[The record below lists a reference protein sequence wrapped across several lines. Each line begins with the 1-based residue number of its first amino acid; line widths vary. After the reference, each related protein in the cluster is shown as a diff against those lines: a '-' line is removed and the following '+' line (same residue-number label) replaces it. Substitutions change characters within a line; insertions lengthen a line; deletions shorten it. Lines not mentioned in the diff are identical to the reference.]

1 MFIFSLS
8 RRETDMAKDKSD
20 DVGALQHIII
30 VARYELL
37 KHLRRK
43 RLLAVFVIA
52 ALAGLLLIVVPY
64 ALNVALPKD
73 AKSWASTFFSFANSL
88 IVIVGAFFAGDAI
101 SSEYEHK
108 TGYMLFPNPVK
119 RTSLVLGKFAAA
131 FISALLPIGFYYAL
145 GAGGLLGIYGTIS
158 WEIGASFLYAL
169 LYLLCVLGLTFLFS
183 SLLKSSMAATL
194 LSFFMFIFIL
204 SIVSSVITLAGVE
217 PWFMPNYAAGS
228 TTQVINPQKD
238 TVMEFQG
245 SPLKIYLFYP
255 KFPASI
261 IVQAVYLIAAL
272 ALSIVIT
279 NRKEMT

>member
-1 MFIFSLS
+1 
-8 RRETDMAKDKSD
+8 MAKNKSD
-20 DVGALQHIII
+20 DDGILQHVSI

-52 ALAGLLLIVVPY
+52 ALTGLLLIVVPY
-64 ALNVALPKD
+64 ALNVTLARD
-73 AKSWASTFFSFANSL
+73 SKSWASTFFGFTTTL
-88 IVIVGAFFAGDAI
+88 TVIVGAFFAGDAI

-119 RTSLVLGKFAAA
+119 RTSLVLGKFVAA
-131 FISALLPIGFYYAL
+131 FVSGLLPIGFYYVL
-145 GAGGLLGIYGTIS
+145 GAIGMLSSYHTMP
-158 WEIGASFLYAL
+158 WETGVSFLYAL

-204 SIVSSVITLAGVE
+204 SIVSSVITLAGME
-217 PWFMPNYAAGS
+217 PWYLPNYAAGS
-228 TTQVINPQKD
+228 ITQVINPQND
-238 TVMEFQG
+238 AVIQFPG
-245 SPLKIYLFYP
+245 SSLKLYTFYP
-255 KFPASI
+255 KFPVSI
-261 IVQAVYLIAAL
+261 IIQAAYLVVAL

-279 NRKEMT
+279 NRKEMA

>member
-20 DVGALQHIII
+20 DVSALQHIII

-73 AKSWASTFFSFANSL
+73 AWASTFFSFANSL

-238 TVMEFQG
+238 AVMEFQG
-245 SPLKIYLFYP
+245 SPLKIYQFYP

-279 NRKEMT
+279 NRKEMA

>member
-1 MFIFSLS
+1 
-8 RRETDMAKDKSD
+8 MAKDKSD
-20 DVGALQHIII
+20 DVGALQHVII

-43 RLLAVFVIA
+43 RLLAVIVIA

-64 ALNVALPKD
+64 ALNVTLAKD
-73 AKSWASTFFSFANSL
+73 AKSWASTFFSFTTTLA
-88 IVIVGAFFAGDAI
+88 VIVGAFFAGDAI

-119 RTSLVLGKFAAA
+119 RTSLVLGKFTAA
-131 FISALLPIGFYYAL
+131 FVSGLLPIGFYYVL
-145 GAGGLLGIYGTIS
+145 GAAGLLSIYGTIS
-158 WEIGASFLYAL
+158 WEIGVSFLYAL

-204 SIVSSVITLAGVE
+204 SIVSSVITLAGME
-217 PWFMPNYAAGS
+217 PWYMPNYAAGS
-228 TTQVINPQKD
+228 ITQVINPQND
-238 TVMEFQG
+238 TIIPIQG
-245 SPLKIYLFYP
+245 SSLKVYEFFP
-255 KFPASI
+255 KFPVSV
-261 IVQAVYLIAAL
+261 IVQAVYLVVAL

-279 NRKEMT
+279 NRREMT

>member
-1 MFIFSLS
+1 
-8 RRETDMAKDKSD
+8 MAKDKSD

-169 LYLLCVLGLTFLFS
+169 LYLLCVLGLTFLSS

-228 TTQVINPQKD
+228 ATQVINPQKD
-238 TVMEFQG
+238 AVMEFQG
-245 SPLKIYLFYP
+245 SPLKIYQFYP

-261 IVQAVYLIAAL
+261 IVQAVYLIVAL
-272 ALSIVIT
+272 VLSIVIT

>member
-1 MFIFSLS
+1 
-8 RRETDMAKDKSD
+8 MAKDKSD

-73 AKSWASTFFSFANSL
+73 AWASMFFGFANSL

-119 RTSLVLGKFAAA
+119 RASLVLGKFAAA

-158 WEIGASFLYAL
+158 WEIGASLLYAL

-238 TVMEFQG
+238 AVMEFPG
-245 SPLKIYLFYP
+245 SPLKIYQFYP

-261 IVQAVYLIAAL
+261 IVQAVYLIASL

>member
-73 AKSWASTFFSFANSL
+73 AKSWAFPFFSFANSL

-245 SPLKIYLFYP
+245 SPLKIYQVYP

>member
-20 DVGALQHIII
+20 DVSALQHIII

-73 AKSWASTFFSFANSL
+73 AWASTFFSFANSL

-238 TVMEFQG
+238 AVMEFQG
-245 SPLKIYLFYP
+245 SPLKIYQFYP

-279 NRKEMT
+279 NRKEIA

>member
-1 MFIFSLS
+1 
-8 RRETDMAKDKSD
+8 MAKDKSD

-73 AKSWASTFFSFANSL
+73 AWASTFFSFANSL

-238 TVMEFQG
+238 AVMEFQG
-245 SPLKIYLFYP
+245 SPLKIYQFYP

-279 NRKEMT
+279 NRKEMA

>member
-1 MFIFSLS
+1 
-8 RRETDMAKDKSD
+8 
-20 DVGALQHIII
+20 
-30 VARYELL
+30 
-37 KHLRRK
+37 
-43 RLLAVFVIA
+43 
-52 ALAGLLLIVVPY
+52 
-64 ALNVALPKD
+64 
-73 AKSWASTFFSFANSL
+73 
-88 IVIVGAFFAGDAI
+88 
-101 SSEYEHK
+101 
-108 TGYMLFPNPVK
+108 MLFPNPVK

-158 WEIGASFLYAL
+158 WEIGTSFLYAL

-204 SIVSSVITLAGVE
+204 SIMSSVITLAGVE

-238 TVMEFQG
+238 AVMEFQG
-245 SPLKIYLFYP
+245 VKIYQFYP

-272 ALSIVIT
+272 ALSTVIT
-279 NRKEMT
+279 NRKEMA